1 MSVDEAASDKD
12 FSEDEDGN
20 LVPVVRLPL
29 SDLIRTESCL
39 SREGE
44 TVMQRERVFRSKSND
59 TEHSSHLSL
68 EPPVSTTPMPWIK
81 SHFPSVP
88 SWTSS
93 LSPGVNKQSSRPST
107 VDSESAQFA
116 VSAIDAYTG
125 GVTTGV
131 SCINSLEI
139 MEKTGKQAGDNSISV
154 SSNIISNGP
163 NNECGRNNN
172 NNNPLH

>member
-20 LVPVVRLPL
+20 PVPVVRLPL

-44 TVMQRERVFRSKSND
+44 TAMQRVFRSKSND

-68 EPPVSTTPMPWIK
+68 EPPVSTASLSWIK
-81 SHFPSVP
+81 SHFPSAP

-93 LSPGVNKQSSRPST
+93 SLSPGINKQTSRPST

-139 MEKTGKQAGDNSISV
+139 MEKTVKAGDNSISV